1 MSTVAGL
8 GTGTAGFW
16 GRGSPTISPVP
27 PFPQNIVF
35 LGDFNA
41 DCAYVKPSDWAS
53 IRLRTS
59 DIFKWL
65 IPDSSD
71 TTVGKSDCTYDR
83 SAPPLWSL
91 GPPCSSHPA
100 GRGRSGTHRMFLPRR
115 IVVCGAK
122 LKRSIVPNSAT
133 VYNFQRAFQLEQEE
147 VSGDHELGLRV
158 SLLHPELP
166 GAVKPSCPRQL
177 RVQQRHPDT
186 AGLPAFAQD

>member
-71 TTVGKSDCTYDR
+71 TTVGKSDCAYDR
-83 SAPPLWSL
+83 SAPPPPWSL
-91 GPPCSSHPA
+91 WPRGPPVPPTPLAGAGAAPTACSSPA
-100 GRGRSGTHRMFLPRR
+100 GSW
-115 IVVCGAK
+115 CA
-122 LKRSIVPNSAT
+122 VPS
-133 VYNFQRAFQLEQEE
+133 
-147 VSGDHELGLRV
+147 
-158 SLLHPELP
+158 
-166 GAVKPSCPRQL
+166 
-177 RVQQRHPDT
+177 
-186 AGLPAFAQD
+186 

>member
-59 DIFKWL
+59 DVFKWL

-71 TTVGKSDCTYDR
+71 TTVGKSDCAYDR
-83 SAPPLWSL
+83 SAPPPWSL
-91 GPPCSSHPA
+91 GPPCSPPPHQQGQERHPPLVLPSQDRGVRCQAEEEHCAQLGHSLQFPACFPA
-100 GRGRSGTHRMFLPRR
+100 GAGGGEQGSRTGAQGVFAALGAARGGE
-115 IVVCGAK
+115 AK
-122 LKRSIVPNSAT
+122 LPQA
-133 VYNFQRAFQLEQEE
+133 A
-147 VSGDHELGLRV
+147 
-158 SLLHPELP
+158 P
-166 GAVKPSCPRQL
+166 GAAKPS
-177 RVQQRHPDT
+177 
-186 AGLPAFAQD
+186 